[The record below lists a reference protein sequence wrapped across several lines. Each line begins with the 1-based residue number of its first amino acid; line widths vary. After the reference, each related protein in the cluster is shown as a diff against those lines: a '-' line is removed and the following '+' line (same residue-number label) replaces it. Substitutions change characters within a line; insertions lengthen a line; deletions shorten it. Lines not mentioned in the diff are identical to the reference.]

1 MDEARKQS
9 PHTFTPPHP
18 HCQSDKRTLVFLVPK
33 DAPEVILLLTLLMQ
47 LWRVRILMTM
57 MNTMTSMTMMTLV
70 ILMILMI
77 LMTPMDDPDGYDDKS
92 YLRERTYIVI

>member
-1 MDEARKQS
+1 MKLES
-9 PHTFTPPHP
+9 NLHIHLPLPPSHP

-57 MNTMTSMTMMTLV
+57 MNTMTFMTMMTLV
-70 ILMILMI
+70 ILMI